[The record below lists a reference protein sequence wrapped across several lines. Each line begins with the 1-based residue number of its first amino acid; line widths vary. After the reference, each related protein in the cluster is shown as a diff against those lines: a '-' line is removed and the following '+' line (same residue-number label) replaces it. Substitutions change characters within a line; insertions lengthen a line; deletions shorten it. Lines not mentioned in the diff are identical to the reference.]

1 MKLMSLV
8 LILTG
13 MASFAFAVDLSVPE
27 INATSATS
35 ALALLS
41 GTVMMLRGRRKK

>member
-1 MKLMSLV
+1 MKMISLV
-8 LILTG
+8 TVLLG
-13 MASFAFAVDLSVPE
+13 MATFAFGAVDVPE

-41 GTVMMLRGRRKK
+41 GGVMMLRGRRKK